1 MHATDDPAPMP
12 PLLKSGLLCLIF
24 VAVIVIGA
32 APLSMWL
39 VAPTSDTGP
48 ATAFP
53 APVTRTASVAV
64 PGPSTSTT
72 TASPAPPAASDLA
85 GGAPAGAVT
94 PLASTARPPA
104 PAAGCAAA
112 LTYLSTHAAPGFQS
126 ICPGDADGAQALTC
140 FGHAPCAPGQRMIV
154 IADPCPAAY
163 MNEAHNSWVLLHNAV
178 GTPIPGGNSTIDP
191 FGYCR

>member
-1 MHATDDPAPMP
+1 MDATDDPAAMP

-24 VAVIVIGA
+24 VAVIVVCA
-32 APLSMWL
+32 APVAMWL

-64 PGPSTSTT
+64 AGPSTSTT
-72 TASPAPPAASDLA
+72 TASPAPLAASHPA
-85 GGAPAGAVT
+85 GGAPAAVT
-94 PLASTARPPA
+94 PLATTARTPA
-104 PAAGCAAA
+104 PAPGCPAA
-112 LTYLSTHAAPGFQS
+112 LAYLATYAAPGFQS
-126 ICPGDADGAQALTC
+126 VCPGDAEGAQALTC

-163 MNEAHNSWVLLHNAV
+163 MNEAHNSWVLLHNAL
-178 GTPIPGGNSTIDP
+178 GTPIPGGNTAIDP